1 MAFRN
6 FLFTAYETIFTLVFK
21 RDKKKGNNSSFP
33 TALFQ
38 SETPRGFVL
47 SLFLSF
53 FLYFFF
59 WFSFKCLLEA
69 LGLPQRGPLDHLRL
83 QFVVSNHKSNKK
95 SIRSTK

>member
-21 RDKKKGNNSSFP
+21 RVKKKA
-33 TALFQ
+33 TILLFLQ
-38 SETPRGFVL
+38 PFSNLKHLEVFVL

-53 FLYFFF
+53 FLFVFFF
-59 WFSFKCLLEA
+59 CFSFKCLLEA

-83 QFVVSNHKSNKK
+83 EFVVSNHKSNKK
-95 SIRSTK
+95 

>member
-21 RDKKKGNNSSFP
+21 RVKKKGNNSSFP

-38 SETPRGFVL
+38 SETPRGFR
-47 SLFLSF
+47 SFSLSF
-53 FLYFFF
+53 FLFVFFF
-59 WFSFKCLLEA
+59 CLSFKCLLEA

-83 QFVVSNHKSNKK
+83 EFVVSNHKSNKK
-95 SIRSTK
+95 

>member
-21 RDKKKGNNSSFP
+21 RDKKKA
-33 TALFQ
+33 TILLFLQ
-38 SETPRGFVL
+38 PFSNLKHLEVFVL

-53 FLYFFF
+53 FLFFF
-59 WFSFKCLLEA
+59 CFSFKCLMEA

>member
-21 RDKKKGNNSSFP
+21 RDKKKATIPFFLHPFSNLKHLEVFFLS
-33 TALFQ
+33 LF
-38 SETPRGFVL
+38 L

-53 FLYFFF
+53 FLFCFC
-59 WFSFKCLLEA
+59 FSFKCLLEA

-83 QFVVSNHKSNKK
+83 EFVVSNHKSNKK
-95 SIRSTK
+95 